1 MDQPKIKLLKLNIRL
16 IVVAI
21 VFGVIVAAVIY
32 LVQNFSIPVV
42 VKLRPFLG
50 IDYYFISQGAEVRN
64 VATNSAAEKAGIRAG
79 DVISKVD
86 GQDIDSASKI
96 LKIMAGKKVGDKL
109 KLTIRNDDKEIN
121 VTTILQKWP
130 DQ

>member
-1 MDQPKIKLLKLNIRL
+1 MDQPKIKLLKLNIRS

-21 VFGVIVAAVIY
+21 IFGVIVAAVIY
-32 LVQNFSIPVV
+32 MIQNFSIPVV
-42 VKLRPFLG
+42 VKSRPFLG

-64 VATNSAAEKAGIRAG
+64 VSTNSAAEKAGIRAG

-86 GQDIDSASKI
+86 GQDVDSASKI
-96 LKIMAGKKVGDKL
+96 LKIMAGKKAGDKL
-109 KLTIRNDDKEIN
+109 KLTILNNDKEIN
-121 VTTILQKWP
+121 ITTILQKWP